1 MDNQQPSG
9 IASCPS
15 IFSAQSK
22 LEEAQKTIA
31 HLLGDEKALAEWTN
45 NIKKIRQ
52 KESQG
57 VTMRASQA

>member
-9 IASCPS
+9 IASPTTF
-15 IFSAQSK
+15 FSAHSK
-22 LEEAQKTIA
+22 QEAANKTVA

-45 NIKKIRQ
+45 NIEKIRQ

-57 VTMRASQA
+57 VAKRAL